1 MGVAELR
8 LAYAARRLSPV
19 EVARASLARAE
30 EAHARYNA
38 FSRID
43 EELALAQAGASEDRW
58 RRGEPLS
65 GMDGVPATI
74 KDIVRVE
81 GWPLRSGSRTTDD
94 VPSAHDAPAV
104 ARLRCAGIVFLGST
118 TTPEFGWKAVTDAPL
133 TGVTRNPWDPNLTP
147 GGSSG
152 GAAVAAATGAGVCHL
167 GTDGGGS
174 IRIPSSFTGLVGMKP
189 TYGRVPAY
197 PASAFGTLAH
207 LGPISRRT
215 TDARAML
222 AVMAGTDPE
231 DWLQGPATLPPLTPT
246 QRTFEGARVGAWSA
260 PPCGTIDP
268 EVAAAFSDAIIA
280 LERIG
285 AEVVP
290 VDLPEG
296 DLLDAFSVLW
306 AVGAAARTSSLSST
320 DREQLDPGLRELVT
334 RGESCDAVRYVQAT
348 AVRTQFG
355 RAMEA
360 LANRHDLLVSPAVAV
375 APFQAGL
382 EVPPGSGLTRWIEW
396 AGFSFPLNL
405 SQQPAAVVP
414 WRHTSSGLP
423 IGIQLFAARGEDARV
438 LDYAQ
443 ACEAGTANAL
453 L

>member
-1 MGVAELR
+1 
-8 LAYAARRLSPV
+8 
-19 EVARASLARAE
+19 
-30 EAHARYNA
+30 
-38 FSRID
+38 
-43 EELALAQAGASEDRW
+43 
-58 RRGEPLS
+58 
-65 GMDGVPATI
+65 MDGVPATI
-74 KDIVRVE
+74 KDIVRVD
-81 GWPLRSGSRTTDD
+81 GWPLRSGSRTTDE
-94 VPSAHDAPAV
+94 VPSARDAPAV
-104 ARLRCAGIVFLGST
+104 TRLRGAGIVFLGST
-118 TTPEFGWKAVTDAPL
+118 TTPEFGWKAVTDGPL
-133 TGVTRNPWDPNLTP
+133 TGVTRNPWNPELTP

-174 IRIPSSFTGLVGMKP
+174 IRIPASFTGLVGMKP

-215 TDARAML
+215 ADARAML
-222 AVMAGTDPE
+222 AVIAGTDSG

-246 QRTFEGARVGAWSA
+246 QRTFVGAQVGAWSS
-260 PPCGTIDP
+260 PPCGAVDP
-268 EVAAAFSDAIIA
+268 EVAAGFGEAIVA
-280 LERIG
+280 LERMG

-290 VDLPEG
+290 VALPEG
-296 DLLDAFSVLW
+296 DLLDAFTVLW

-320 DREQLDPGLRELVT
+320 DRQQLDPGLRELVA
-334 RGESCDAVRYVQAT
+334 RGESYDAVRYVHAT

-360 LANRHDLLVSPAVAV
+360 LAGRYDLIVSPAVAV

-382 EVPPGSGLTRWIEW
+382 EVPPGSGLERWIEW

-405 SQQPAAVVP
+405 SQQPAAAMP
-414 WRHTSSGLP
+414 WRQTSSGLP
-423 IGIQLFAARGEDARV
+423 IGIQFFAARGEDARV

-443 ACEAGTANAL
+443 AFEAAAAGAFL
-453 L
+453 